1 MTTTVVQP
9 LRILVTG
16 WRHWPATR
24 TYVIEEALDAARGG
38 VLPCARTPKDPT
50 ATLAFVSR
58 PDWYN
63 RPVIVRHGMCPYG
76 GADLWADQWAV
87 RYGHL
92 ADRHP
97 AEKFHP
103 QMRIA
108 GPLRNSWM
116 VEHGPK
122 PDVCLAFPGPNSSGT
137 WDCVRKAARHG
148 IETVVIG
155 FNDPDFKLTDADR
168 RPIQWPPSNMEELK
182 P

>member
-1 MTTTVVQP
+1 MTAAGVEP

-24 TYVIEEALDAARGG
+24 AHVIEEALQLVRRG
-38 VLPCARTPKDPT
+38 VLPSVRVDNPYEVRFARPYW
-50 ATLAFVSR
+50 FE
-58 PDWYN
+58 

-76 GADLWADQWAV
+76 GADLWADRWAV
-87 RYGHL
+87 RYRHL
-92 ADRHP
+92 VDRHP

-116 VEHGPK
+116 VGHGPK
-122 PDVCLAFPGPNSSGT
+122 PDVCLAFPGPGSSGT
-137 WDCVRKAARHG
+137 WDCIKKAVAHG

-155 FNDPDFKLTDADR
+155 FNDPDFRLTDADR
-168 RPIQWPPSNMEELK
+168 RPIQWPPSNMEELQ